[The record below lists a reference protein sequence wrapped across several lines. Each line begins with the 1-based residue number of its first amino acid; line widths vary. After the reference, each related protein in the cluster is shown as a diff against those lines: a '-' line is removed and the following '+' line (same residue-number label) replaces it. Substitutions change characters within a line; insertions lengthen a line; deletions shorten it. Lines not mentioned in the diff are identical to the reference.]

1 MTTPLDYALMA
12 GASYISTRPFDG
24 NKFPIPDGW
33 FEVPVSHANDPV
45 TGFEASTFT
54 NGLEIVIS
62 FAGTY
67 DKSAADLT
75 A

>member
-12 GASYISTRPFDG
+12 GASYISTRPDI
-24 NKFPIPDGW
+24 NKFPTPQGW
-33 FEVPVSHANDPV
+33 TSVIDPPYFKNDA
-45 TGFEASTFT
+45 TGFEAITFT
-54 NGLEIVIS
+54 NGSEYVIS